1 MTEYQDKVARHRLLL
16 EAEKWAEGINQIHVF
31 DAETTNMWYEEN
43 PEDGRVTDTTFNDGR
58 IERTKDGKLIRTL
71 GNKLVGDELIDKY
84 IKYAT

>member
-1 MTEYQDKVARHRLLL
+1 
-16 EAEKWAEGINQIHVF
+16 
-31 DAETTNMWYEEN
+31 MWYEEN

-71 GNKLVGDELIDKY
+71 GTKLVGDELIDKY